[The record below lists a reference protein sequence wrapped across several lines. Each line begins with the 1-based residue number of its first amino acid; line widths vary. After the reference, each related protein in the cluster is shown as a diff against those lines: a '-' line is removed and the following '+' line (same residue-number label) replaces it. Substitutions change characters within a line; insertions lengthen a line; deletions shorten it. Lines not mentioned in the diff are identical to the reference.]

1 MERERGPL
9 VSLIWTVGMRRKK
22 SQTWTT
28 CLSNMVGCPVKIF
41 DINKIL
47 SCHNSMI
54 ANFYAPKST
63 LPRNQM
69 PHHAKSLVG
78 PTCLTSSPRTPPTYP
93 IMRGWYLQTEDI
105 RPFKLLI
112 LMGLWCMAYIW
123 KLWKLGTSQPSVL
136 QSYFLSCNIWNFQDF
151 SNPWWDPPC
160 EPSRSW
166 NFGPL
171 NVQKL

>member
-105 RPFKLLI
+105 RPFKQLI
-112 LMGLWCMAYIW
+112 LMGLWCMGGRPIYGNYGSWEPHSRRFFSLIFYPAIFEIFR
-123 KLWKLGTSQPSVL
+123 TSQTHGGTHHVNRL
-136 QSYFLSCNIWNFQDF
+136 DHGTL
-151 SNPWWDPPC
+151 
-160 EPSRSW
+160 
-166 NFGPL
+166 GP
-171 NVQKL
+171 